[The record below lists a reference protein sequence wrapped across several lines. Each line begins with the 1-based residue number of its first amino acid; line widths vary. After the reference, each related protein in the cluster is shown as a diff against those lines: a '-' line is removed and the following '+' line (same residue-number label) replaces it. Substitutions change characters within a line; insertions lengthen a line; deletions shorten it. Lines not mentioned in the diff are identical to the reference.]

1 VAGTNISPIESVS
14 RRRSLVE
21 VFADDFADDFA
32 GDFAGDFM
40 DDFADD
46 FADDFTMVAFDFI
59 VLQRS

>member
-1 VAGTNISPIESVS
+1 MDD
-14 RRRSLVE
+14 L
-21 VFADDFADDFA
+21 AD
-32 GDFAGDFM
+32 DFM

>member
-1 VAGTNISPIESVS
+1 M
-14 RRRSLVE
+14 
-21 VFADDFADDFA
+21 ADLADDFA

-46 FADDFTMVAFDFI
+46 FMMVAFDFI

>member
-1 VAGTNISPIESVS
+1 M
-14 RRRSLVE
+14 
-21 VFADDFADDFA
+21 DDFAD
-32 GDFAGDFM
+32 DFM